1 MRLTNLTIFT
11 AATLLMEFGWGL
23 VGPFY
28 YLYVN
33 ELGGGDIQ
41 QFGIAFGIMYFTAA
55 LASLVVGKY
64 SDKLGRKP
72 FMIGTALM
80 YAIVIY
86 SYTLITSEIQL
97 YMAQAVIGILG
108 TVERTVNIT
117 FLGDVT
123 KKSKR
128 GFQIGVFH
136 SLVEMFAGI
145 AIIAGG
151 FLIGQTGFEII
162 FYIVSI
168 LIVIGAVMLLGVKE
182 SVRKRR

>member
-1 MRLTNLTIFT
+1 MRLTNLTVFII
-11 AATLLMEFGWGL
+11 ASSLMNFGWGL
-23 VGPFY
+23 IGPFY

-33 ELGGGDIQ
+33 QLGGGSLE
-41 QFGIAFGIMYFTAA
+41 QFGIAFGIMYFTSA
-55 LASLVVGKY
+55 LASIIAGKY

-72 FMIGTALM
+72 FLIGTSLM

-86 SYTLITSEIQL
+86 AYTVINSDIQL
-97 YMAQAVIGILG
+97 YVAQALIGVIGSIEQ
-108 TVERTVNIT
+108 TMNAS

-136 SLVEMFAGI
+136 SLVEMFSGI
-145 AIIAGG
+145 AIVIGG
-151 FLIGQTGFEII
+151 FLIGAAGFKII

-168 LIVIGAVMLLGVKE
+168 LIAIGSVILLGLKETVKK
-182 SVRKRR
+182 RK